1 VKEYLLNEDVV
12 IYGISQNQIT
22 KDYIIVSYYNL
33 YCERCGEEY
42 TEYYNSKYEWCI
54 YCQVNDLSLNFRN
67 WTSENQE
74 IDNLIQ
80 KMQLKISRP
89 DNIIFEWIPYDQFSN
104 IKKIN
109 NDNVYS
115 AIWNNDFLFYDNLYI
130 NEPIKRLRVT
140 LKYSQNIVKEVTF
153 HKSDLNSIIYI
164 IF

>member
-1 VKEYLLNEDVV
+1 
-12 IYGISQNQIT
+12 
-22 KDYIIVSYYNL
+22 
-33 YCERCGEEY
+33 
-42 TEYYNSKYEWCI
+42 
-54 YCQVNDLSLNFRN
+54 
-67 WTSENQE
+67 
-74 IDNLIQ
+74 
-80 KMQLKISRP
+80 MQLKISRP